1 MILSDPIT
9 LAHWTYADDVQ
20 GAGES
25 LRGAL
30 NAAVDRTF
38 GTEEGVQKNQDVARK
53 GEQQI
58 QSGKFSR

>member
-1 MILSDPIT
+1 MIFSGPII
-9 LAHWTYADDVQ
+9 LVHWIHADDVQ

-38 GTEEGVQKNQDVARK
+38 GTEEGVEKNQNIARK

>member
-1 MILSDPIT
+1 M
-9 LAHWTYADDVQ
+9 Q

-38 GTEEGVQKNQDVARK
+38 GSTEGVEKNQGIARK
-53 GEQQI
+53 GEDEI
-58 QSGKFSR
+58 RSGLSR